1 MQTFLKKLRKF
12 ICNCFVFKI
21 KFRVIKLVNKDNQL
35 PVLHVEAGTLG
46 EAWIK
51 TLKAV
56 WDHGKF
62 MPQHYEEKP
71 SKEAS
76 VIVNVTDPLSEPKIH
91 QADAIA
97 LSCCKLDGGSYIKE
111 ILEGSIDNKVD
122 EGNLSYTY
130 HRRLF
135 SWGKT
140 TSNHD
145 QKLKDMGLP
154 FIKLA
159 YQNKEN
165 KIDFIDD
172 GINQI
177 EYLIEKA
184 KQESISRK
192 LQVTTWLP
200 TKDLKISGAP
210 CLQRL
215 WFRIVNEESLIIE
228 SAWRSRDLYKAF
240 GSNIVGIVE
249 LGKEIAKRLDLELVQ
264 YVDFSNSLHIYA
276 SDFKEIENTFEVIK
290 KRGMKI

>member
-1 MQTFLKKLRKF
+1 M
-12 ICNCFVFKI
+12 I
-21 KFRVIKLVNKDNQL
+21 NKDLQL
-35 PVLHVEAGTLG
+35 PVLRVEAQSLG

-56 WDHGKF
+56 WDNGKL
-62 MPQHYEEKP
+62 MPNHYEEEP

-91 QADAIA
+91 PADAIA

-111 ILEGSIDNKVD
+111 ILEGSIDHKVD

-135 SWGKT
+135 NWGKIT
-140 TSNHD
+140 PNQD
-145 QKLKDMGLP
+145 KKLKKMGFPYL
-154 FIKLA
+154 KLA
-159 YQNKEN
+159 FKNEKD
-165 KIDFIDD
+165 KIVLMDE

-192 LQVTTWLP
+192 LQVTTWIP

-215 WFRIVNEESLIIE
+215 WFRIVNDEALIMEST
-228 SAWRSRDLYKAF
+228 WRSRDLLKAW
-240 GSNIVGIVE
+240 GSNVVGLVE
-249 LGKEIAKRLDLELVQ
+249 LGSLIADKLGLELLQ
-264 YVDFSNSLHIYA
+264 YVDFSNSLHIYS
-276 SDFKEIENTFEVIK
+276 SDFSEVEKIFEVME